1 MLRNMVLAAALAIVA
16 APALADTPVLD
27 QRQERQMERIQ
38 QGWQSGELTRREAAG
53 LARGQQQVRRMEHR
67 AKADGTVT
75 SRERARLQQQ
85 ANVQSRHIHRQKHDG
100 QSRGGG

>member
-1 MLRNMVLAAALAIVA
+1 MLKNLVLAAAMIVVA

-27 QRQERQMERIQ
+27 QRQERQMQRIQ

-53 LARGQQQVRRMEHR
+53 LARGQQQLRRMEHR

-75 SRERARLQQQ
+75 SRERNRLQQQ
-85 ANVQSRHIHRQKHDG
+85 ANVQSRHIYRQKHDG
-100 QSRGGG
+100 QSRRGR

>member
-1 MLRNMVLAAALAIVA
+1 MLRNLVLVAALAIGA

-53 LARGQQQVRRMEHR
+53 LAKGQQQVRRMEHR
-67 AKADGTVT
+67 AKADGTLT

-85 ANVQSRHIHRQKHDG
+85 VNVQSRHIYRQKHDG
-100 QSRGGG
+100 QSRAGG